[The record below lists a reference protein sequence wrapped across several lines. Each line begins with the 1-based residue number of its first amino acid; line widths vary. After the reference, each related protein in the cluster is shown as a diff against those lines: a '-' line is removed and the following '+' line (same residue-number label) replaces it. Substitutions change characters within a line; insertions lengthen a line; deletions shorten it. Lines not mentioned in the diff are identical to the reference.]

1 MTKARDLSKLL
12 STANGKIEA
21 GNVDIPPV
29 SFENIV
35 DTGTAGTKV
44 ASGTTEQR
52 GSTTGQIRFNTTT
65 GLAEYYTGSE
75 WKYVDTAPTITSV
88 SPSEVDSQAGGNV
101 TIIITGVNFSNT
113 PTVLFLGNAGTNITP
128 SIITRNSSTQ
138 ITTITPK
145 NSFLNAQEPY
155 SVKVTNI
162 TGLSSTLNSQINV
175 DSSPLWTTSSGN
187 IADIGENATGT
198 HATVTATDFD
208 GDTISYSETGGTVLS
223 SNGLTLNSSTGEIS
237 GDPTDVANDTTLN
250 FYLRATANTKT
261 SDRLFNII
269 VRNVFTG
276 GNQSVA
282 SIEALAKDMLAS
294 ANNSSSTGGTLTVNG
309 LSLGSYDW
317 YKTSGATTISSFSSE
332 TYFTG
337 TQDTRSSFLIFNG
350 NLTINSG
357 QTFIPSNR
365 KLFTCIYVNGN
376 LTVNGTISMTGRGAN
391 HSSGAG
397 NVTKQNIKL
406 IASGTY
412 SGVTDPQIPASG
424 GAGAAGNSA
433 INASRTGNAGT
444 AGTAGGAG
452 GGGSGG
458 TRSNSG
464 NPASTGTG
472 AGGTSFSGGSGSGG
486 SWGVNTATS
495 PNAEEDGGAGG
506 AGGTNEQSSGVF
518 GGAGNPVG
526 SASGTGSG
534 DQSTDSGTGGIL
546 VIYCTG
552 TFSGTGAVEARGKQ
566 GGWRVGYTT
575 SDGSRGTS
583 GGGGSG
589 GGSINIFY
597 GTDSS
602 SITPSASGGAGGN
615 TTGQCASGT
624 CNGGAGGAGGAGT
637 ARKLSITAS

>member
-44 ASGTTEQR
+44 ASGTTGQR
-52 GSTTGQIRFNTTT
+52 GSTAGQIRFNTTT

-75 WKYVDTAPTITSV
+75 WKYVDTAPTISSV

-282 SIEALAKDMLAS
+282 SIETLAKDMLAS
-294 ANNSSSTGGTLTVNG
+294 ANNSPSTGGTLTVNG

-357 QTFIPSNR
+357 QVIIPPVR
-365 KLFTCIYVNGN
+365 KLFTVVYVNGN
-376 LTVNGTISMTGRGAN
+376 LILDGSVKMTARGAN
-391 HSSGAG
+391 HSGGGSSSGYTAPE
-397 NVTKQNIKL
+397 NIKL
-406 IASGTY
+406 ISGTY
-412 SGVTDPQIPASG
+412 SGVENATILGSGGSGGGGNG
-424 GAGAAGNSA
+424 GAGNSITLGSGGGGAGGYSNQPSGSGA
-433 INASRTGNAGT
+433 TGT
-444 AGTAGGAG
+444 CFSGGAG
-452 GGGSGG
+452 GGGGD
-458 TRSNSG
+458 N
-464 NPASTGTG
+464 GTG
-472 AGGTSFSGGSGSGG
+472 GAG
-486 SWGVNTATS
+486 
-495 PNAEEDGGAGG
+495 NANGGAGG
-506 AGGTNEQSSGVF
+506 NGGGQNVG
-518 GGAGNPVG
+518 GGAGNPR
-526 SASGTGSG
+526 GSG
-534 DQSTDSGTGGIL
+534 NGQQAYQNEGTGGTLI
-546 VIYCTG
+546 IYCTG
-552 TFSGTGAVEARGKQ
+552 TLSGSGSVEAKATDNGQ
-566 GGWRVGYTT
+566 P
-575 SDGSRGTS
+575 S
-583 GGGGSG
+583 GGYRGG
-589 GGSINIFY
+589 
-597 GTDSS
+597 
-602 SITPSASGGAGGN
+602 GGAGG
-615 TTGQCASGT
+615 GIVQIFCSSGT
-624 CNGGAGGAGGAGT
+624 ISTNVAGGYGSSSSNGAGGNGGTGSSNIYT
-637 ARKLSITAS
+637 GYSG